1 MGSPSLSMLLALS
14 PTFYPKRLD
23 TRGTTT
29 KISGAQMEVPSFHST
44 NQEPQKNRGKNSQQS
59 GILLPL
65 SASLSAASRF
75 SGRYFF
81 LEGRRER
88 ESRRRRGRGRRVG
101 ERKAVWPRRPE
112 AVGREDSEDSLC
124 LCHWMCYKWQ
134 NAAPLLATAFSSTS
148 VSNSV

>member
-1 MGSPSLSMLLALS
+1 MLLALS

-101 ERKAVWPRRPE
+101 ERKAV
-112 AVGREDSEDSLC
+112 
-124 LCHWMCYKWQ
+124 
-134 NAAPLLATAFSSTS
+134 
-148 VSNSV
+148 